1 MDLTFYYEMFACCY
15 SGTFV
20 FLMVI
25 CFCFLFFFWFSGVEG
40 WSYCCTCALCIWI
53 CYHITHCYS

>member
-1 MDLTFYYEMFACCY
+1 
-15 SGTFV
+15 
-20 FLMVI
+20 MVI